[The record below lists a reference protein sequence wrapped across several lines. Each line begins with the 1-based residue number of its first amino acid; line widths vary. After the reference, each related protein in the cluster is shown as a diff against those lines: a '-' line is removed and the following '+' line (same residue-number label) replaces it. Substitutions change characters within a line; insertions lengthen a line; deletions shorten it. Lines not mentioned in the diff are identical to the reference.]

1 MKKYT
6 VIFMKGDPYEE
17 YSEDFD
23 SLDEAIKEVIESGEY
38 DEDYSVSIFTRV
50 DVPKEKIILARIG
63 YLLERKKIIEE
74 KKLTIPKWWYDEMDR
89 IRKYLSEVEE

>member
-1 MKKYT
+1 VKKYT